1 MEAIGRKVHVMIP
14 IARPCLGE
22 EEIRE
27 VAKVIESG
35 MIAQGK
41 LVKEFEDAFA
51 SYVGSKYAIAVSS
64 GTAALHVALISLGV
78 GPGDEVAV
86 PSYTFYSTASSVI
99 LSGAR
104 PVFVDVDLRT
114 GTMDPSDLASKITD
128 KMKAVIPVHIHGHP
142 ADLDSIREVL
152 GDREIYVL
160 EDSAQAHGALYKG
173 SKVGSLGEAGAFSF
187 YPTKNMTTGEGGI
200 ITTDDEYVYE
210 RARAIRDQGQT
221 SKYEH
226 HYIGFNYRMTEINAA
241 IGLVQLKKLDEFNAR
256 RRKIASIY
264 TQELSGLAD
273 TPFVAEWADPVWHLY
288 PLRIG
293 KRRDDAVRR
302 LRDLGILARPA
313 YPMPLQKQ
321 PVMSKL
327 ADREYNFLHVL
338 FRGVNYSDTETPNAE
353 RLTRE
358 LLYLPIYPCM
368 KDDEVNE
375 VVEKAKSVFKSL

>member
-1 MEAIGRKVHVMIP
+1 MMIP

-27 VAKVIESG
+27 VKKVIESG

-41 LVKEFEDAFA
+41 LVKEFEEAFA
-51 SYVGSKYAIAVSS
+51 SYIGSKYAVAVSN
-64 GTAALHVALISLGV
+64 GTAALHVALISLDV

-104 PVFVDVDLRT
+104 PVFIDVDVRT
-114 GTMDPSDLASKITD
+114 GTMDPNNLASKITS
-128 KMKAVIPVHIHGHP
+128 KTKVIIPVHIHGHP

-152 GDREIYVL
+152 GGREICIL

-210 RARAIRDQGQT
+210 KARAIRDQGQV

-226 HYIGFNYRMTEINAA
+226 HYVGFNYRMTEINAA
-241 IGLVQLKKLDEFNAR
+241 IGIVQLKKLDEFNAR
-256 RRKIASIY
+256 RREIASIY
-264 TQELSGLAD
+264 TQELSGLVD

-288 PLRIG
+288 PVRVG
-293 KRRDDAVRR
+293 RRRDEAVKR
-302 LRDLGILARPA
+302 LRYLGILARPA

-321 PVMSKL
+321 PVMSRL
-327 ADREYNFLHVL
+327 ADRKYNFLHVL
-338 FRGVNYSDTETPNAE
+338 FKGVSYSDIETPNAE
-353 RLTRE
+353 KLARE
-358 LLYLPIYPCM
+358 LLYLPIYSCM
-368 KDDEVNE
+368 KDEEVKE
-375 VVEKAKSVFKSL
+375 VVEKARRVFKSL

>member
-1 MEAIGRKVHVMIP
+1 MIP

-22 EEIRE
+22 DEIRE
-27 VAKVIESG
+27 VRRVLESG
-35 MIAQGK
+35 MIAQGE
-41 LVKEFEDAFA
+41 LVRKFEEEFA

-104 PVFVDVDLRT
+104 PVFIDVDIRT
-114 GTMDPSDLASKITD
+114 GTMDPGDLASKITERVR
-128 KMKAVIPVHIHGHP
+128 AVIPVHIHGHP
-142 ADLDSIREVL
+142 ADLDSIREVI
-152 GDREIYVL
+152 GEKEIYVL

-210 RARAIRDQGQT
+210 RARAIRDQGQV

-241 IGLVQLKKLDEFNAR
+241 IGIVQLRKLDKFNAR
-256 RRKIASIY
+256 RKEIASIY
-264 TQELSGLAD
+264 TQELSGLVD

-288 PLRIG
+288 PVRVRE
-293 KRRDDAVRR
+293 KRDEAVNR
-302 LRDLGILARPA
+302 LRELGILARPA

-327 ADREYNFLHVL
+327 ANREYNYLHVL
-338 FRGVNYSDTETPNAE
+338 FEGLDYSEIETPNAE
-353 RLTRE
+353 KLTKE
-358 LLYLPIYPCM
+358 LLYLPIYSCM
-368 KDDEVNE
+368 KDEEVEE
-375 VVEKAKSVFKSL
+375 VVEKARNVFKSL

>member
-1 MEAIGRKVHVMIP
+1 MIP

-27 VAKVIESG
+27 IAKVIESG

-41 LVKEFEDAFA
+41 LVKEFEGAFA
-51 SYVGSKYAIAVSS
+51 SYIGSKYAVAVSS

-104 PVFVDVDLRT
+104 PIFIDVDIKT

-128 KMKAVIPVHIHGHP
+128 KTKAVIPVHIHGHP

-152 GDREIYVL
+152 GDREIYIL
-160 EDSAQAHGALYKG
+160 EDAAQAHGALYKG

-210 RARAIRDQGQT
+210 RAKAIRDQGQI

-241 IGLVQLKKLDEFNAR
+241 IGIVQLRKLDEFNAR

-264 TQELSGLAD
+264 TQELSGLVD

-288 PLRIG
+288 PVRIG
-293 KRRDDAVRR
+293 KKRDEAVRK

-338 FRGVNYSDTETPNAE
+338 FKEVNYSDVETPNAE
-353 RLTRE
+353 KLTKE
-358 LLYLPIYPCM
+358 LLYLPIYSCM
-368 KDDEVNE
+368 KDEEVME
-375 VVEKAKSVFKSL
+375 VVDKARRVFRSL

>member
-1 MEAIGRKVHVMIP
+1 MIP

-22 EEIRE
+22 DEIRE
-27 VAKVIESG
+27 VRRVLESG
-35 MIAQGK
+35 MIAQGE
-41 LVKEFEDAFA
+41 LVRKFEEEFA

-78 GPGDEVAV
+78 GPRDEVAV

-104 PVFVDVDLRT
+104 PVFIDVDIRT
-114 GTMDPSDLASKITD
+114 GTMDPRDLASKINERVR
-128 KMKAVIPVHIHGHP
+128 AVIPVHIHGHP
-142 ADLDSIREVL
+142 ADLDSIREVI
-152 GDREIYVL
+152 GEKEIYVL

-210 RARAIRDQGQT
+210 RARAIRDQGQV

-226 HYIGFNYRMTEINAA
+226 YYIGFNYRMTEINAA
-241 IGLVQLKKLDEFNAR
+241 IGIVQLRKLDKFNAR
-256 RRKIASIY
+256 RKEIASIY
-264 TQELSGLAD
+264 TQELSGLVD

-288 PLRIG
+288 PVRVRE
-293 KRRDDAVRR
+293 KRDEAVNR
-302 LRDLGILARPA
+302 LRELGILARPA

-327 ADREYNFLHVL
+327 ANREYNYLHVL
-338 FRGVNYSDTETPNAE
+338 FEGLDYSEIETPNAE
-353 RLTRE
+353 KLTKE
-358 LLYLPIYPCM
+358 LLYLPIYSCM
-368 KDDEVNE
+368 KDEEVEE
-375 VVEKAKSVFKSL
+375 VVEKARNVFKSL